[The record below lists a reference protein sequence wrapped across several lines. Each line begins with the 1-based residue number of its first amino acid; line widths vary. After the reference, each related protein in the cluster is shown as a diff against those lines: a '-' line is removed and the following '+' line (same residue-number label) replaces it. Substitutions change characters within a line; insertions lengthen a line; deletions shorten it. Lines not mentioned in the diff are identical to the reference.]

1 MTCVGL
7 NCCGAEFNAAGVN
20 GAAMEDVT
28 FIVCV
33 VALENGTS
41 IAPLGDTT
49 FIITLDDSRVLAAL
63 EDFVLIS
70 TLGDPIFSVAPDDST
85 KKVVLNNATLTRA
98 VL

>member
-1 MTCVGL
+1 M
-7 NCCGAEFNAAGVN
+7 
-20 GAAMEDVT
+20 
-28 FIVCV
+28 VCV
-33 VALENGTS
+33 VALENGTF

-49 FIITLDDSRVLAAL
+49 FIIAQDDSRVLAAL

-70 TLGDPIFSVAPDDST
+70 RLGDPISSVAPDDST